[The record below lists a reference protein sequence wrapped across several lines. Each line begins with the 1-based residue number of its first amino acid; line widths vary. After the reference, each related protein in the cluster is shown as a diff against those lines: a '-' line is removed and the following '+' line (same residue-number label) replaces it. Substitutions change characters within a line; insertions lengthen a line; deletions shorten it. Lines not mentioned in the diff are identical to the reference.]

1 MIDSQKVKELV
12 TQAITK
18 EEAFLIDLNISSDDR
33 IKVLV
38 DHLDGISIDQ
48 LIRISRFVERSLDED
63 GDEFQI
69 EVSSPGVGSP
79 FTVKEQYIKSVGRP
93 VKVILNNGLELNGDF
108 TKFENDTVT
117 VSWSEKQPKPVGKG
131 KIKVQKEENVSLEE
145 IKEISLELRF

>member
-18 EEAFLIDLNISSDDR
+18 EEAFLVDLNISSDDR